1 MPDGPWYSTRAES
14 SPRQSH
20 AGHSHLRTGSP
31 ACPGPGTQTRLLF
44 LFSFDKGKTGG
55 CMSISCRSVQTA
67 RANINGSL
75 LRRSSFPWALSS
87 QQPLL
92 SDGSSLR
99 SWTNFLGRGLLRPRG
114 TNSSRLFSPSDAVTK
129 DFFLNAGPYVRV
141 CVCVCVCVCT
151 EYVISVSHD
160 YNEPALFRE
169 SPLHCNQARIFVCA
183 ARHKTSGYTQDLTL
197 IATGKLYV
205 EFQG

>member
-141 CVCVCVCVCT
+141 CVCVCVCVCVRST
-151 EYVISVSHD
+151 SYQLVTITMNRRFSENRPCI
-160 YNEPALFRE
+160 AIKRAFLFVRPGTK
-169 SPLHCNQARIFVCA
+169 PL
-183 ARHKTSGYTQDLTL
+183 DTL
-197 IATGKLYV
+197 KI
-205 EFQG
+205 